1 MVVVKA
7 DDAIEAMLHLRFWG
21 PKVNILQG
29 VLNKILSCDL
39 ERENHLNKIELL
51 VVSNQML
58 D

>member
-7 DDAIEAMLHLRFWG
+7 DDAIEAMLPLRFWG
-21 PKVNILQG
+21 PKVNIQQG
-29 VLNKILSCDL
+29 VLHKILSCDL